1 MVFYDFEVLL
11 YNWLVCAIDPAE
23 PEPYI
28 IIDNPELLKQ
38 IYEQYKND
46 IWIGFNS
53 RHYDQYILKGIICG
67 FDAWEVNDYIINKG
81 FPGWSFSSL
90 FRNIFLINYDCAPLN
105 QSLKQLEGFQGHN
118 IHESGVDFKID
129 RPLTDAEITETV
141 EYCLND
147 VKETMGVFAE
157 NVADFEVQ
165 LELIKEFNLPLSC
178 MAKTQTQLTAEILQA
193 EKHDYKDD
201 FDLDLQPYLENIK
214 KYKKVV
220 DWYKSFI
227 TKEHLSDYEKEKIYS
242 MKLEI
247 DVAGAPHKFGWGG
260 AHGAKPKYHG
270 KGWFLHIDV
279 HQYYP
284 SLVISNNFFP
294 RSVSEEG
301 KRRYAMMKDESVR
314 LKAFQEL
321 KKKRNGYK
329 LCNNKM
335 TGGMKDKNNKL
346 YDPKNNNNICVG
358 GQLAILLLIE
368 MLEPYVELIQSNTD
382 GIIVKLPDL
391 KTYEIVDDVCF
402 EWEGLT
408 GVSLGFDPLIK
419 EIYQKDVNS
428 YLFVDVEGYVER
440 KGGYV
445 KELNPL
451 DNDLPIVNKA
461 LVDYMTKGIPVEKTI
476 LDCDDLMM
484 FQKICKLTSKFEKV
498 YHTTFCDSGRPG
510 VTKEYFNKCY
520 RIFASTDSSDG
531 TVYKV
536 KEGRLYKFANTSE
549 NSFIENG
556 DITEMKTPSK
566 LDYQWYINLANERL
580 RQYGVN

>member
-1 MVFYDFEVLL
+1 M
-11 YNWLVCAIDPAE
+11 
-23 PEPYI
+23 
-28 IIDNPELLKQ
+28 KQ
-38 IYEQYKND
+38 
-46 IWIGFNS
+46 IWIGYNV
-53 RHYDQYILKGIICG
+53 RHYDQYIFKGLLCG
-67 FDAWEVNDYIINKG
+67 FNAYDINKHIIVKEL
-81 FPGWSFSSL
+81 PGWSFSEL
-90 FRNIFLINYDCAPLN
+90 LQNIFLIIYDVAPLN
-105 QSLKQLEGFQGHN
+105 NSLKQLEGFQGHN
-118 IHESGVDFKID
+118 IHESSVDFNID
-129 RPLTDAEITETV
+129 RPLTEEEKKEVV

-147 VKETMGVFAE
+147 VTETMGVFAE

-165 LELIKEFNLPLSC
+165 LELIKEFNLPLSF
-178 MAKTQTQLTAEILQA
+178 MSKTQTQLTAEILQA

-220 DWYKSFI
+220 DWYKSFV
-227 TKEHLSDYEKEKIYS
+227 TKEHLSESEKMKIYS
-242 MKLEI
+242 MSLEL

-284 SLVISNNFFP
+284 SLVISNDFFP
-294 RSVSEEG
+294 RSVSKEG
-301 KRRYAMMKDESVR
+301 KRRYEMMKNESVR
-314 LKAFQEL
+314 LKAFPEL

-335 TGGMKDKNNKL
+335 TGGMKDKANKL

-391 KTYEIVDDVCF
+391 KMYETVDDICY
-402 EWEGLT
+402 EWEQIT

-428 YLFVDVEGYVER
+428 YLFVDVEGNVER

-445 KELNPL
+445 KELSPM
-451 DNDLPIVNKA
+451 DNDLPIINKA
-461 LVDYMTKGIPVEKTI
+461 LVDYMTKGVPVERTI
-476 LDCDDLMM
+476 LACKDLMQ
-484 FQKICKLTSKFEKV
+484 FQKICKLTKNFEKV
-498 YHTTFCDSGRPG
+498 YHSTFGKGGR
-510 VTKEYFNKCY
+510 TKEYTNKCY
-520 RIFASTDSSDG
+520 RIFASTRETDG

-536 KEGRLYKFANTSE
+536 KDGRLFKFQNTSE
-549 NSFIENG
+549 HSFIENG
-556 DITEMKTPSK
+556 DIRNVRVPDYLD
-566 LDYQWYINLANERL
+566 LDYYISLANERL